1 MSKFALLFLMVFFG
15 GFIATFMIGGSVSF
29 FLYQIV
35 YFLNPDNRWWSAE
48 IPGISYS
55 FFTALLMLLSLA
67 VGYRK
72 YTEQA
77 PWRQQP
83 VFKWL
88 LALLAVY
95 YMVGFWAINP
105 AVHDLFVFDLTKL
118 IVIGLV
124 AYKLVHTPRLL
135 DGALWSYVMGAT
147 YIGYLA
153 TITGRNSGDRV
164 EGIGLVDSP
173 DANGV
178 AAALVPSAVL
188 LMYYAWMGNYKV
200 KMLCVFCG
208 ALIANGLVLINSRG
222 AFVGVVA
229 SAGLFL
235 MYMMFSRYRKQ
246 GQRATAVLIIIC
258 GISGGLYVADDSF
271 WERMSTLQNTEDEGA
286 SGSSRINY
294 WIASVEVAQ
303 DFPGGL
309 GVQGFNAVSSL
320 YLPPEYIGEN
330 NNKSVHSMWFQGLTE
345 VGWLGLGLFLVALL
359 SLYRMSRKAKLWLL
373 SIDETT
379 PYFKI
384 LALEC
389 ALLGYLGA
397 ASFINQFRAEILY
410 WMIVLLAV
418 GVNVYYL
425 QRMNVP
431 ANEKN
436 VVLKQSD
443 SKNLS
448 AYARKKSAL

>member
-1 MSKFALLFLMVFFG
+1 MRGVVARMSKFALLFITVYLG
-15 GFIATFMIGGSVSF
+15 GIAATFFLSSAASF

-35 YFLNPDNRWWSAE
+35 YFLNPDNRWWSSG

-55 FFTALLMLLSLA
+55 FFAALLMLLSLA
-67 VGYRK
+67 IGYRK

-77 PWRQQP
+77 PWKQQP

-95 YMVGFWAINP
+95 YMVGSWAISP
-105 AVHDLFVFDLTKL
+105 AVHDRFVFDLTKL
-118 IVIGLV
+118 VVIILV
-124 AYKLVHTPRLL
+124 AYKLVHTPRRL
-135 DGALWSYVMGAT
+135 DGALWSYLIGAT

-164 EGIGLVDSP
+164 EGIGLIDSP

-200 KMLCVFCG
+200 KILCVLCG

-222 AFVGVVA
+222 SFVGVVA

-246 GQRATAVLIIIC
+246 GQRAMAVLIILC

-271 WERMSTLQNTEDEGA
+271 WERMGTLQNTEDEST

-294 WIASVEVAQ
+294 WIASIEVAR
-303 DFPGGL
+303 DNPGGL

-320 YLPPEYIGEN
+320 YLAPEYHGDN
-330 NNKSVHSMWFQGLTE
+330 DSKSVHSMWFQGLTE
-345 VGWLGLGLFLVALL
+345 TGWLGLGLFIMALL

-373 SIDETT
+373 SIDENTS
-379 PYFKI
+379 YFKI

-389 ALLGYLGA
+389 ALLGYMA
-397 ASFINQFRAEILY
+397 AATFINQFRAEVLY
-410 WMIVLLAV
+410 WMIMLLAV
-418 GVNVYYL
+418 GINVHYL
-425 QRMNVP
+425 QRLRVQTK
-431 ANEKN
+431 EKE
-436 VVLKQSD
+436 VVLD
-443 SKNLS
+443 E
-448 AYARKKSAL
+448 R

>member
-1 MSKFALLFLMVFFG
+1 MVARMSKFALLFITVYLG
-15 GFIATFMIGGSVSF
+15 GIAATFFLSSAASF

-35 YFLNPDNRWWSAE
+35 YFLNPDNRWWSSG

-55 FFTALLMLLSLA
+55 FFAALLMILSLA
-67 VGYRK
+67 IGYRK

-77 PWRQQP
+77 PWKQQP

-88 LALLAVY
+88 IALLAVY

-105 AVHDLFVFDLTKL
+105 VVHDRFVFDLTKL
-118 IVIGLV
+118 VVIILV
-124 AYKLVHTPRLL
+124 AYKLVYTARRL
-135 DGALWSYVMGAT
+135 DGALWSYIIGAT

-164 EGIGLVDSP
+164 EGIGLIDSP

-222 AFVGVVA
+222 SFVGVVA

-246 GQRATAVLIIIC
+246 GQRAMAVLIILC

-271 WERMSTLQNTEDEGA
+271 WERMGTLQNTEDEST

-294 WIASVEVAQ
+294 WIASIEVAR
-303 DFPGGL
+303 DNPGGL

-320 YLPPEYIGEN
+320 YLAPEYRGDN
-330 NNKSVHSMWFQGLTE
+330 DSKSVHSMWFQGLTE
-345 VGWLGLGLFLVALL
+345 IGWLGLGLFIMALL

-373 SIDETT
+373 STDENIS
-379 PYFKI
+379 YFKI

-389 ALLGYLGA
+389 ALLGYMA
-397 ASFINQFRAEILY
+397 AATFINQFRAEVLY
-410 WMIVLLAV
+410 WMIMLLAV
-418 GVNVYYL
+418 GINVHYL
-425 QRMNVP
+425 QRLRVQTK
-431 ANEKN
+431 EKE
-436 VVLKQSD
+436 VVLD
-443 SKNLS
+443 E
-448 AYARKKSAL
+448 R

>member
-1 MSKFALLFLMVFFG
+1 
-15 GFIATFMIGGSVSF
+15 
-29 FLYQIV
+29 
-35 YFLNPDNRWWSAE
+35 
-48 IPGISYS
+48 
-55 FFTALLMLLSLA
+55 
-67 VGYRK
+67 
-72 YTEQA
+72 
-77 PWRQQP
+77 
-83 VFKWL
+83 
-88 LALLAVY
+88 
-95 YMVGFWAINP
+95 MVGFWAISP
-105 AVHDLFVFDLTKL
+105 AVHDRFVFDLTKL
-118 IVIGLV
+118 VVIILV
-124 AYKLVHTPRLL
+124 AYKLVHTPRRL
-135 DGALWSYVMGAT
+135 DGALWSYLIGAT

-164 EGIGLVDSP
+164 EGIGLIDSP

-229 SAGLFL
+229 SGGLYL
-235 MYMMFSRYRKQ
+235 MYMMFSRYRKE
-246 GQRATAVLIIIC
+246 GQRAMAVLIIIC
-258 GISGGLYVADDSF
+258 GVSGALYVADDSF
-271 WERMSTLQNTEDEGA
+271 WERMNTLQNTEDEDA
-286 SGSSRINY
+286 SGSRRINY
-294 WIASVEVAQ
+294 WIASIEVAR
-303 DFPGGL
+303 DYPAGL
-309 GVQGFNAVSSL
+309 GVQGFNAVSSI
-320 YLPPEYIGEN
+320 YLAPEHRGDSN
-330 NNKSVHSMWFQGLTE
+330 SKSVHSMWFQGLTE
-345 VGWLGLGLFLVALL
+345 VGWLGLGLFLMALL

-379 PYFKI
+379 SYFKI

-389 ALLGYLGA
+389 ALIGYLGA

-436 VVLKQSD
+436 VVSKQPD

-448 AYARKKSAL
+448 AYARKKSVL

>member
-1 MSKFALLFLMVFFG
+1 MSKFALLFITVYLG
-15 GFIATFMIGGSVSF
+15 GIAATFFLSSAASF

-35 YFLNPDNRWWSAE
+35 YFLNPDNRWWSSG

-55 FFTALLMLLSLA
+55 FFAALLMLLSLA
-67 VGYRK
+67 IGYRK
-72 YTEQA
+72 YTVQA
-77 PWRQQP
+77 PWKLQP
-83 VFKWL
+83 TFKWL
-88 LALLAVY
+88 LALLAIY
-95 YMVGFWAINP
+95 YLVGFWAISP
-105 AVHDLFVFDLTKL
+105 AVHDRFVFDLTKL
-118 IVIGLV
+118 MIITLV
-124 AYKLVHTPRLL
+124 AYKLVHTPRRL
-135 DGALWSYVMGAT
+135 DGALWSYIIGAT

-164 EGIGLVDSP
+164 EGIGLIDSP

-229 SAGLFL
+229 SGGLYL
-235 MYMMFSRYRKQ
+235 MYMMFSRYRKE
-246 GQRATAVLIIIC
+246 GQRAMAVLIIIC
-258 GISGGLYVADDSF
+258 GVSGALYVADDSF
-271 WERMSTLQNTEDEGA
+271 WERMNTLQNTEDEGA
-286 SGSSRINY
+286 SGSRRINY
-294 WIASVEVAQ
+294 WIAAIEVAR
-303 DFPGGL
+303 DYPAGL
-309 GVQGFNAVSSL
+309 GVQGFNAVSSI
-320 YLPPEYIGEN
+320 YLAPEHRGDSN
-330 NNKSVHSMWFQGLTE
+330 SKSVHSMWFQGLTE
-345 VGWLGLGLFLVALL
+345 VGWLGLGLFLMALL

-373 SIDETT
+373 SVDETT
-379 PYFKI
+379 SYFKI

-448 AYARKKSAL
+448 AYARKKSA